1 MSINKKITILIPCYN
16 ESAGIGSV
24 IDGFK
29 AMADQTLGYDFEI
42 VAVDNNSKDNTAEV
56 ATRHGATVHFE
67 GKKGKGNA
75 MRSAFAQIS
84 PDTDFVVMLDGD
96 DTYRASEVMR
106 LIEPLEAGYCT
117 VILGSRLKGKMQRD
131 AMSAFNRF
139 GNHVFTILARVF
151 YGVQATDVLTGYYAW
166 KADAVRKMT
175 PHLTSEGFT
184 IEIEMVAKMA
194 KLGESIFSVP
204 ISYDARAGE
213 SNLRPVKDGIK
224 ILKVLILNLFWT
236 PTATHA
242 QLLVNETGEVVT
254 HGA

>member
-1 MSINKKITILIPCYN
+1 MSTNKKITILIPCYN
-16 ESAGIGSV
+16 ESAGVGSV

-29 AMADQTLGYDFEI
+29 AVAEKTSGYDFEI
-42 VAVDNNSKDNTAEV
+42 VAVDNNSKDNTAAV
-56 ATRHGATVHFE
+56 ATRHGAIVHFE

-84 PDTDFVVMLDGD
+84 SETDYVVMLDGD

-117 VILGSRLKGKMQRD
+117 VVLGSRLKGKMQHD

-139 GNHVFTILARVF
+139 GNHVFTTLARVF

-213 SNLRPVKDGIK
+213 SNLKPVADGIK
-224 ILKVLILNLFWT
+224 IMKVLLSNLFWE
-236 PTATHA
+236 PAKKA
-242 QLLVNETGEVVT
+242 PKSVAPELEDVVVQ
-254 HGA
+254 GA

>member
-1 MSINKKITILIPCYN
+1 MSTNKKITILIPCYN
-16 ESAGIGSV
+16 ESAGVGSV

-29 AMADQTLGYDFEI
+29 TMAQSTPGYDFEI
-42 VAVDNNSKDNTAEV
+42 VAVDNNSKDNTAEE
-56 ATRHGATVHFE
+56 ALRHGATVHFE

-96 DTYRASEVMR
+96 DTYRANEVMR
-106 LIEPLEAGYCT
+106 LIEPLEAGFCT
-117 VILGSRLKGKMQRD
+117 VVLGSRLKGKMQHD
-131 AMSAFNRF
+131 AMSPFNRF
-139 GNHVFTILARVF
+139 GNHLFTVLARVF

-166 KADAVRKMT
+166 NAEAVRKMT

-213 SNLRPVKDGIK
+213 SNLKPVADGIK
-224 ILKVLILNLFWT
+224 IMKVLFFNLFWD
-236 PTATHA
+236 PVKKAP
-242 QLLVNETGEVVT
+242 VNVSPELEDVVVQ
-254 HGA
+254 GA

>member
-1 MSINKKITILIPCYN
+1 MSTNKKITILIPCYN

-29 AMADQTLGYDFEI
+29 TVAETTPGYDFDI

-56 ATRHGATVHFE
+56 AARHGATVHFE

-117 VILGSRLKGKMQRD
+117 VVLGSRLKGKMQHD

-139 GNHVFTILARVF
+139 GNHMFTTLARVF

-166 KADAVRKMT
+166 NADAVRKMT

-213 SNLRPVKDGIK
+213 SNLRPVADGIK
-224 ILKVLILNLFWT
+224 IMKVLFGNLFWN
-236 PTATHA
+236 PTKKT
-242 QLLVNETGEVVT
+242 QVGVSPELEDVVVQ
-254 HGA
+254 GA

>member
-1 MSINKKITILIPCYN
+1 MSTNKKITILIPCYN
-16 ESAGIGSV
+16 ESAGVGSV

-29 AMADQTLGYDFEI
+29 TMAEKTSGYDFEI

-84 PDTDFVVMLDGD
+84 PDTDIVVMLDGD

-117 VILGSRLKGKMQRD
+117 VVLGSRLKGKMQHD

-213 SNLRPVKDGIK
+213 SNLKPVADGIK
-224 ILKVLILNLFWT
+224 IMKVLLGTLFWE
-236 PTATHA
+236 PAKKA
-242 QLLVNETGEVVT
+242 PKSVAPELEDVVVQ
-254 HGA
+254 GA